1 MKRNTTQKLVFL
13 ASLLMTNLVCTSV
26 TQASDISIYRAAQ
39 TGNITLMFMLDNSG
53 SMSNSGSYDS
63 TGVTRLERVRSGM
76 IDVLAG
82 GSGVSALS
90 DDKIIGLSSF
100 YNS

>member
-39 TGNITLMFMLDNSG
+39 T
-53 SMSNSGSYDS
+53 
-63 TGVTRLERVRSGM
+63 TRAVWEVR
-76 IDVLAG
+76 IAQ
-82 GSGVSALS
+82 VSVDLS
-90 DDKIIGLSSF
+90 EFVVG
-100 YNS
+100 